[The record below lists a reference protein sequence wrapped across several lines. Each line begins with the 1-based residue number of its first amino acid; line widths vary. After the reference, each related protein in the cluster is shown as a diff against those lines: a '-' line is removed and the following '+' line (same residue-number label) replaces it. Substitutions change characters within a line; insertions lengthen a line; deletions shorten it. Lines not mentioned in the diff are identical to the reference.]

1 MSADSHAKAAENVS
15 PDPASAMMS
24 FWVKWMEQASNGSQT
39 VLEAMQSAGDP
50 NQLQQRWA
58 AAMSESAESFLR
70 TPAFME
76 VMRQNLKA
84 ITDMKRMQDN
94 IVKDAARHLGMPLA
108 EDITGLFDRLNS
120 TEQKILKRLDAI
132 EEKLQSIEANSN
144 ESSRK
149 RSDSDS
155 GASQGQHGEAH

>member
-1 MSADSHAKAAENVS
+1 MSADSKAKTAETAP

-24 FWVKWMEQASNGSQT
+24 FWVKWMEEASHGSQAA
-39 VLEAMQSAGDP
+39 LEAMMAAGDP

-58 AAMSESAESFLR
+58 AAMSDAAESFLR

-76 VMRQNLKA
+76 VMRQNMKA

-108 EDITGLFDRLNS
+108 EDITGLFERLDS
-120 TEQKILKRLDAI
+120 TEQKILKRLEAI
-132 EEKLQSIEANSN
+132 EEKLQSIEVSSN
-144 ESSRK
+144 GSSKK
-149 RSDSDS
+149 RSGS
-155 GASQGQHGEAH
+155 GSAASQGKTR

>member
-1 MSADSHAKAAENVS
+1 MSVDSKAKTVENV
-15 PDPASAMMS
+15 PPNPASAMMS
-24 FWVKWMEQASNGSQT
+24 FWVKWMEEASHGSQA

-50 NQLQQRWA
+50 KQLQERWA

-94 IVKDAARHLGMPLA
+94 IVKDAARQLGMPLA

-132 EEKLQSIEANSN
+132 EERLQSIETNSN
-144 ESSRK
+144 GSPKK
-149 RSDSDS
+149 RSGS
-155 GASQGQHGEAH
+155 GASRGQEGESH

>member
-1 MSADSHAKAAENVS
+1 MSADSTAKTVENL
-15 PDPASAMMS
+15 PPNPASAMMS
-24 FWVKWMEQASNGSQT
+24 FWVKWMEEASHGSRA
-39 VLEAMQSAGDP
+39 VLEAMQAAGDP
-50 NQLQQRWA
+50 KQLQERWA
-58 AAMSESAESFLR
+58 AAMSDSAESFLR

-132 EEKLQSIEANSN
+132 EEKLQSIETSSN
-144 ESSRK
+144 GSPKK
-149 RSDSDS
+149 RSGS
-155 GASQGQHGEAH
+155 GAGRGQHGESD

>member
-1 MSADSHAKAAENVS
+1 MSADSKAKTVENVPP

-24 FWVKWMEQASNGSQT
+24 FWVKWMEEASHGSQS
-39 VLEAMQSAGDP
+39 VLEAMRAAGDP
-50 NQLQQRWA
+50 KQLQERWA

-94 IVKDAARHLGMPLA
+94 IVKDAARQLGMPLA

-132 EEKLQSIEANSN
+132 EERLQSIETNSN
-144 ESSRK
+144 GSPKK
-149 RSDSDS
+149 RSGS
-155 GASQGQHGEAH
+155 GASRGQEGESH

>member
-1 MSADSHAKAAENVS
+1 MSADSKAQTVENV
-15 PDPASAMMS
+15 PPNPATAMMS
-24 FWVKWMEQASNGSQT
+24 FWVKWMEEASHGSQA
-39 VLEAMQSAGDP
+39 VMEAMQSAGDP
-50 NQLQQRWA
+50 KQLQERWA
-58 AAMSESAESFLR
+58 AAMAESAESFLR

-132 EEKLQSIEANSN
+132 EEKLQSIEASSN
-144 ESSRK
+144 GSLKK
-149 RSDSDS
+149 RSGS
-155 GASQGQHGEAH
+155 GASRSQQGESD